1 MKNTENKESS
11 RYLDYNPVDYGE
23 MSEEDYENWKKDK
36 GE

>member
-23 MSEEDYENWKKDK
+23 MSEEDCENWKEDK